1 MASLEIGNDSDE
13 TVCSGTGGKGPE
25 NELTRDFLEWSK
37 RPAGSDK
44 KTPVSLVER
53 YEMLEETIL
62 QKLETW
68 LSYMDNFVAVQAV
81 FPSLERRTRD
91 SAVFRPLNFCLRQ
104 VAKIY
109 IVMILIYLKRFLLR
123 LQRINRLIGVVKTEA
138 AIIRGN
144 FLMKG
149 SHVTEYHERC
159 LRVLY
164 TEKVKAVVEIVGYAN
179 DLVLNLSLVTKR
191 FRLGRALRKLVGF
204 VSWMVNVYRLCRD
217 ETQDAKNDAAMA
229 EIEARVAV

>member
-1 MASLEIGNDSDE
+1 
-13 TVCSGTGGKGPE
+13 
-25 NELTRDFLEWSK
+25 
-37 RPAGSDK
+37 
-44 KTPVSLVER
+44 
-53 YEMLEETIL
+53 
-62 QKLETW
+62 
-68 LSYMDNFVAVQAV
+68 
-81 FPSLERRTRD
+81 
-91 SAVFRPLNFCLRQ
+91 
-104 VAKIY
+104 
-109 IVMILIYLKRFLLR
+109 
-123 LQRINRLIGVVKTEA
+123 
-138 AIIRGN
+138 
-144 FLMKG
+144 MKG

-217 ETQDAKNDAAMA
+217 ETQDAKNDAAMS